1 MSEFKI
7 QDIESYEYRK
17 RIAEMKFS
25 IIGPVVAGTYT
36 DRSINAYFQRV
47 QNMEIE
53 LPDGTRKKYSWK
65 TMKWWFYVYKAEG
78 YDGLIPKGRLD
89 AGKTRKLD
97 DTQKQNIRE
106 LVREFPKITG
116 VMVYEKMIEKGLLNQ
131 RDCSVDTIQRY
142 IRKSGLRNSGNT
154 TLTHE
159 RRAWE
164 YAHACD
170 GYEADTCH
178 TFYITDENGEYR
190 KTYLIAIIDNHTRM
204 MVGAEFFFNDNSAN
218 FHKVWHDAV
227 LRYGRSK
234 VLILDNG
241 SSFKNRNTNEIA
253 GRLGTQIIYNPP
265 YKPTSK
271 AVIERFYRTM
281 KDRFLHIRHS
291 QDYSSLQELNEDLR
305 SWINEYNRTRH
316 SALKDDTH
324 DHHTPLERYMYDMR
338 DIEVSRLANKSPL
351 EYKEWLDD
359 IFLHETTRKV
369 NGDSTVMVEGILFDV
384 PSIYIS
390 TKVLIRYDPRT
401 FEKIY
406 LYDVAEK
413 KKIDLRRTDKVE
425 NGKSRREEIIY

>member
-97 DTQKQNIRE
+97 DTQKQYIRE

-324 DHHTPLERYMYDMR
+324 DHHTTVGAIYVRYERYR
-338 DIEVSRLANKSPL
+338 GLTPGPTNHRLSIRNGWMISSYTKRRERSMEIQQSWSKESCLMSHRSISVRKS
-351 EYKEWLDD
+351 
-359 IFLHETTRKV
+359 
-369 NGDSTVMVEGILFDV
+369 LFDMIQG
-384 PSIYIS
+384 P
-390 TKVLIRYDPRT
+390 
-401 FEKIY
+401 
-406 LYDVAEK
+406 
-413 KKIDLRRTDKVE
+413 LRRF
-425 NGKSRREEIIY
+425 ICMM